1 MMTKKTYQRVTILMK
16 SEGEE
21 KKKGAMTMKVTR
33 LRHWFPSTTPASIA
47 KEEEKQ
53 KKKKKKKK
61 KKDFSPPLL
70 AWIIVRRRRRKVPLA
85 LTWAVYLLII
95 LLPCLTSNFT

>member
-47 KEEEKQ
+47 KEEEK
-53 KKKKKKKK
+53 KK

>member
-1 MMTKKTYQRVTILMK
+1 MTKKTYQRVTILMK

-47 KEEEKQ
+47 KEEEK
-53 KKKKKKKK
+53 KK

-95 LLPCLTSNFT
+95 LLPCSTSNFT

>member
-1 MMTKKTYQRVTILMK
+1 MTKKTYQRVTILMK

-47 KEEEKQ
+47 KEEEK
-53 KKKKKKKK
+53 KK